1 MHDTLIT
8 GAHLLS
14 MDPAIGDLPTADI
27 LVQAGRIARIAP
39 RIDAPGARRI
49 DAAGRLVL
57 PGLINAHIHTWET
70 ALRGIGGNWAG
81 LDYFNYFHG
90 RLAPLY
96 TPEDTYLGT
105 LAGALSQIDA
115 GVTTIFDW
123 CHNNS
128 TPAHT
133 DAAVQALQA
142 SGIRAVFGHGT
153 VKPKPRPGERH
164 FSQIPHPVAEI
175 HRLRNGPLSDDNA
188 LVTLAMAILGPDY
201 STLEVCRHDFRAAID
216 LGLLSSAHAWGRP
229 GRLVPGGYRTLAAE
243 GLLAGRHNVVH
254 ANYFE
259 DDELRVLLDHGASVT
274 ATPAVEMQFHVRR
287 PLSGRVA
294 AAGGIPSIGVDS
306 EVGNKGDMFD
316 LMRTTLLVERMYAN
330 RDAFA
335 ALAGRP
341 AGGAAIGTG
350 GSPIEKTPVRT
361 RDVLEWATVGNAA
374 ALGMSDRIGTIAPG
388 KQADLIMIE
397 RSRLHI
403 LSAQDPT
410 QAVVS
415 YAQPDDVSMVMI
427 GGGIVKEHGALC
439 RADRLESL
447 RPALLAS
454 AERLLR
460 ESQVPIV

>member
-1 MHDTLIT
+1 MPQTLIT
-8 GAHLLS
+8 RAHLLS
-14 MDPAIGDLPTADI
+14 LDPAIGDLPQADI
-27 LVQAGRIARIAP
+27 LIEADRIARIAP
-39 RIDAPGARRI
+39 RIDAPHARRI

-105 LAGALSQIDA
+105 LAGAFSQMDA

-128 TPAHT
+128 TPEHT
-133 DAAVQALQA
+133 DAAIQALQA

-153 VKPKPRPGERH
+153 IKPKPRPGERH
-164 FSQIPHPVAEI
+164 FSEIPHPVAEI
-175 HRLRNGPLSDDNA
+175 RRLRLGALSDDQA
-188 LVTLAMAILGPDY
+188 RVTLAMAILGPDY
-201 STLEVCRHDFRAAID
+201 ATLEVCRQDFRAALD
-216 LGLLSSAHAWGRP
+216 FDLLSSAHAWGRP
-229 GRLVPGGYRTLAAE
+229 NRLVPGGYRQLAAE

-259 DDELRVLLDHGASVT
+259 DDEVRLLIDHGASIT
-274 ATPAVEMQFHVRR
+274 ATPGVEMQFHARR
-287 PLSGRVA
+287 PLSGRVR
-294 AAGGIPSIGVDS
+294 AAGGLPSIGVDS

-330 RDAFA
+330 QDAFA
-335 ALAGRP
+335 ALAGQ
-341 AGGAAIGTG
+341 ASAGAAVGTG
-350 GSPIEKTPVRT
+350 GSPIKTTAVRT
-361 RDVLEWATVGNAA
+361 REVLEWATRGNAA
-374 ALGMSDRIGTIAPG
+374 ALGMAERIGSLAPG

-397 RSRLHI
+397 RSRPHI
-403 LSAQDPT
+403 LSTQDPV

-415 YAQPDDVSMVMI
+415 YAQPNDVSLVMI
-427 GGGIVKEHGALC
+427 AGEVVKEDGVLRHAGRLDTTALQ
-439 RADRLESL
+439 
-447 RPALLAS
+447 AS
-454 AERLLR
+454 AQRLMR
-460 ESQVPIV
+460 ESGVPIV